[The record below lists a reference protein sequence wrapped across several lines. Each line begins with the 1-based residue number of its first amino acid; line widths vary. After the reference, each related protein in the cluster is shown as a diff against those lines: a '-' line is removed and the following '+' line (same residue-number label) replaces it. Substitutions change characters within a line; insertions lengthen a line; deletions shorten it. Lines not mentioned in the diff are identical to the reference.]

1 MSFEQTTQLNDNPT
15 KKGYFYPKRYFWVA
29 GMRTRL
35 AGRDKGFS
43 KLVAIFYRSYT
54 ISRF

>member
-15 KKGYFYPKRYFWVA
+15 KKGYFSPLFTQRDTHFWTA
-29 GMRTRL
+29 SEKGGML

-43 KLVAIFYRSYT
+43 KLVAIFYR
-54 ISRF
+54 